1 MALREKR
8 HLEPFY
14 SNIQIK
20 ISLITS
26 HSNRRKTPL
35 KEAVYARWCG
45 YGEKGLLKQTFP
57 AGVVSKYLEY
67 ILDIYSSPTPGGRY
81 AFSSLYVLAIK

>member
-8 HLEPFY
+8 HPEPFY
-14 SNIQIK
+14 SDIQIK

-45 YGEKGLLKQTFP
+45 YGEKISPG
-57 AGVVSKYLEY
+57 
-67 ILDIYSSPTPGGRY
+67 PTPQKLKITINGYFYFLWCGY
-81 AFSSLYVLAIK
+81 GESDADLILGKDT